1 MATPRER
8 FVEALKTLQ
17 ELQAKGAVT
26 LHTSEIPNSVRAL
39 LVKKGFLK
47 EIIKG
52 WYIPTD
58 PEERAGDSTSWYTSY
73 WEFCVKFLEFKYSA
87 DWCISAEQSLLLHSG
102 NYTVPLQLIVK
113 SPLANNT
120 VTNLP
125 FNTTLFNLKAE
136 LPAESIRM
144 EQNNIRLY
152 TLAGALT
159 YASAN

>member
-8 FVEALKTLQ
+8 LVEALEALQ
-17 ELQAKGAVT
+17 GLQSKGVVAI
-26 LHTSEIPNSVRAL
+26 HTSELPKNSIRAL

-58 PEERAGDSTSWYTSY
+58 PGERPGDSTSWYTSY
-73 WEFCVKFLEFKYSA
+73 WDFCIKFLDFKYGD

-136 LPAESIRM
+136 LPK
-144 EQNNIRLY
+144 Q
-152 TLAGALT
+152 T
-159 YASAN
+159 